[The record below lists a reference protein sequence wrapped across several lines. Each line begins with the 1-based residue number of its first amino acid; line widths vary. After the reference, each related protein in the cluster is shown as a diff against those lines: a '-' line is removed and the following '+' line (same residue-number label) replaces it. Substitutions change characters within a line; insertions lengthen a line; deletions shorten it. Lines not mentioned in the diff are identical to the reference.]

1 MIATE
6 KGVAE
11 YLKNSF
17 EKLKDLNNQ
26 RLLIAKQWTDIT
38 KAVFRKINGD
48 MNMIQDTNFMRAVLN
63 INDISVKASLENAYA
78 DICTTNPQLH

>member
-26 RLLIAKQWTDIT
+26 RLHIAKQWTDIT

-48 MNMIQDTNFMRAVLN
+48 MNMI
-63 INDISVKASLENAYA
+63 
-78 DICTTNPQLH
+78 